1 MMCSNKQP
9 DVMER
14 SCQSCISVGKEEIQ
28 LKAIIRHTLIM
39 NFAQTNVST

>member
-14 SCQSCISVGKEEIQ
+14 SCHSCISIGKEEMH

-39 NFAQTNVST
+39 NFAQTNVNT

>member
-1 MMCSNKQP
+1 MCGNKQP

-14 SCQSCISVGKEEIQ
+14 SCLSYISVGKEEMQ

-39 NFAQTNVST
+39 NFAQTNVNT